1 MTHSKDL
8 QAALQPHF
16 SWHGARLAFLSL
28 FLVALFKVQSV
39 SLSKLSKGF
48 ESEAKPS
55 SSEKRLSRFFA
66 DFDLDYQEIAQM
78 VVTWMK
84 IPQPWVLSLD
94 RTTWEFGNT
103 CHNLLVLA
111 LVHEGIAYPLMW
123 EMLDKKG
130 NSNQRERIEL
140 MERFSVLFPDAAVAF
155 LAGDREFIG
164 QVWTFYLLLEPQ
176 QSFRLRIRK
185 TDKITHDGKTLA
197 AGTLLAHLQVGEK
210 QRLSGSCKVWGCAV
224 MVEAL
229 RLPDGQLLTVV
240 APVGTSE
247 PLQDYAQR
255 WNIETWFGAFKT
267 RGFCIEST
275 HFKDPERLSKLFALL
290 TLALCWAMQ
299 TGRFIAQHTP
309 IPIKNHGRKAKSVF
323 RTGFDH
329 LQHLLLNPTPSHRQA
344 LRATFS
350 FLSGT

>member
-8 QAALQPHF
+8 QAALQPHL

-28 FLVALFKVQSV
+28 FLIALFKVQSV

-48 ESEAKPS
+48 ESKAKPS

-66 DFDLDYQEIAQM
+66 DFDLDYQEIAQI

-84 IPQPWVLSLD
+84 IPQPWVLSID
-94 RTTWEFGNT
+94 RTTWEFGDT
-103 CHNLLVLA
+103 CHNLLVLG

-130 NSNQRERIEL
+130 NSNQQERIEL
-140 MERFSVLFPDAAVAF
+140 MERFVALFPNAEVSFIAA
-155 LAGDREFIG
+155 DREFIG
-164 QVWTFYLLLEPQ
+164 QAWTFYLLMEPMLP
-176 QSFRLRIRK
+176 FRLRIRG

-197 AGTLLAHLQVGEK
+197 ARTLFAHLQVGEK
-210 QRLSGSCKVWGCAV
+210 QRLSGLCKVWGCSV
-224 MVEAL
+224 SVEAL
-229 RLPDGQLLTVV
+229 RLTDGKLLIVI
-240 APVGTSE
+240 APSGTPE
-247 PLQDYAQR
+247 PVQDYAQR
-255 WNIETWFGAFKT
+255 WGIETLFGAFKT
-267 RGFCIEST
+267 RGFCLEST
-275 HFKDPERLSKLFALL
+275 HLKDPERLSKLFALL

-323 RTGFDH
+323 RTGFDY
-329 LQHLLLNPTPSHRQA
+329 LQHLLLNPTPSHRHA
-344 LRATFS
+344 LRATLA